1 MPTRRLLLA
10 ASLVILAAAPALAQ
24 DALTIEQPWARATS
38 ASARN
43 GAAYLRIA
51 NGGPAVDRLLA
62 ASSPVAGRAELHT
75 HLNED
80 GVMKMRQ
87 VAAIELPPGATVT
100 FAPSGLHVM
109 LFDLTGQLKPGATF
123 PLTLTFEK
131 AGSRTVTVTVQSAGA
146 RGPAHGH

>member
-1 MPTRRLLLA
+1 MPTRRFLFALSLGVLLA
-10 ASLVILAAAPALAQ
+10 APVLAQ
-24 DALTIEQPWARATS
+24 DALKVEQPWARATA

-43 GAAYLRIA
+43 GAAYVRLV

-62 ASSPVAGRAELHT
+62 ASSPVASRAELHT

-100 FAPSGLHVM
+100 FAPSGLHIM
-109 LFDLTGQLKPGATF
+109 LFGLTDQLKQGATF

-131 AGSRTVTVTVQSAGA
+131 AGSRTVTVTVEGAGA
-146 RGPAHGH
+146 RGPAHGG